1 MEGFVDIESPAIGS
15 RLQTGNRGNN
25 GLRAVDPRQKSLPPT
40 LRTLFP
46 ETIRIASR
54 GDLSKPVSS
63 LVTDSRR
70 VTPGA
75 VFFAIPGL
83 RTHGRFYIE
92 QAIDGGAVAVVS
104 EEAPVHWG
112 HTASIQVAS
121 IRRVVA
127 QVARNYYECPDQQLH
142 VTGIT
147 GTNGK
152 TTVSYVL
159 QHLFN
164 RHFGRGGAGLIGTVQ
179 YDLGKRTIPSFKTTP
194 EAIDTFSLL
203 RQMAQGGCGWAVME
217 VSSHGIDQS
226 RVFGLSFD
234 VGVFLNL
241 TQDHLDYHGDL
252 ETYYQ
257 VKKRLFKS
265 EAGGDPQLA
274 VINWDDP
281 YGRRLVGELEGD
293 LRVITFSLKD
303 EKADLWAR
311 AYDCSHQGSRVVV
324 QSGPESVVL
333 STRLPGSF
341 NVSNILAAL
350 AVCKAYGIALS
361 DIGPEVESFPGVPG
375 RMERLPST
383 GDFNVFVDY
392 AHTDDALAN
401 ALEMLSAITR
411 GRVVLVFGCGGC
423 RDRDKR
429 RLMMKVA
436 QRYAD
441 YTCATSD
448 NPRSESIEA
457 IFRDMK
463 KGVSNPDK
471 VEFILDR
478 RAAISRAL
486 DVARSGDTVLVA
498 GKGHETVQE
507 FKDRIVPFD
516 DRQVTRELLELK
528 QLVKAGIP

>member
-1 MEGFVDIESPAIGS
+1 MNGFVDVETPANGS
-15 RLQTGNRGNN
+15 RLQIGSQVNN
-25 GLRAVDPRQKSLPPT
+25 GFRAVVPRQKTLPPT

-46 ETIRIASR
+46 EPIRIASR

-92 QAIDGGAVAVVS
+92 QAIDGGAVVVVS
-104 EEAPVHWG
+104 EEAPMPRG
-112 HTASIQVAS
+112 RTASIQVAS
-121 IRRVVA
+121 IRQVVA
-127 QVARNYYECPDQQLH
+127 QVARNYYGCPDEQLL
-142 VTGIT
+142 VAGIT

-152 TTVSYVL
+152 TTVAYVL
-159 QHLFN
+159 QYLLN
-164 RHFGRGGAGLIGTVQ
+164 QHFGRGGAGLIGTVQ

-203 RQMAQGGCGWAVME
+203 RQMVQGGCRWAVME

-257 VKKRLFKS
+257 VKRRLFRSKTGS
-265 EAGGDPQLA
+265 GPKIA
-274 VINWDDP
+274 VVNCDDP
-281 YGRRLVGELEGD
+281 YGRRLVGELDDGI
-293 LRVITFSLKD
+293 RVITFSLRD

-311 AYDCSHQGSRVVV
+311 AYDCSHHGSKVVV
-324 QSGPESVVL
+324 QSGPESVVF
-333 STRLPGSF
+333 STRLPGPY

-361 DIGPEVESFPGVPG
+361 DIGPELESFPGVPG
-375 RMERLPST
+375 RMERLQST
-383 GDFNVFVDY
+383 GDFDVFVDY

-401 ALEMLSAITR
+401 ALGMLSAITR

-441 YTCATSD
+441 HICATSD
-448 NPRSESIEA
+448 NPRSESIED
-457 IFRDMK
+457 IFQDMK
-463 KGVSNPDK
+463 EGVSDPGK
-471 VEFILDR
+471 VEFIPDR

-486 DVARSGDTVLVA
+486 DVAQAGDTVLVA